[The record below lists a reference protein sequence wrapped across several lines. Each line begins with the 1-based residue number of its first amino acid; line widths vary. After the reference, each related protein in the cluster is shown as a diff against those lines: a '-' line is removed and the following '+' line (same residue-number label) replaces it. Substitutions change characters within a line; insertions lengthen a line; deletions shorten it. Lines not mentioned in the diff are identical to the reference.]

1 MNNIG
6 LDWQKFLDA
15 QNNQFDPNYK
25 DVHHSNSQPNKILN
39 EERCSFGDNVRSASG
54 EYEQDTEDPI
64 FSHNATGEYGRFPN
78 DLFTVMMSKTP
89 EQIEANIQPLYI
101 STRTKIFYLNIS
113 EFDVANVFWQLPV
126 IHYHEPVSG
135 IVKKQM
141 TVKLRSKEEVTEYNH
156 TCETFTVN
164 TYHQERTI
172 KEVTNDNVNAR
183 RNQFKIERIVSVG
196 VSKKDIM
203 NCHAKEKKAF
213 INCFALTYRIWSK
226 VMQRFC
232 ELHMKIFST
241 GKITIPGIIDSY
253 DILDDLQ
260 AHIVNILKPL
270 VPAPVT
276 GELAFLPEDKLP
288 MKRCIINNKR
298 GGKLPTVT
306 IVAKDRNGAPP
317 TTTTST
323 ETETAKA
330 TASETATTT
339 AKETG
344 TDTNTATAPG
354 VKSKANKKMVVYT
367 PTLPDILIN
376 SNFNCGFHILQSRFD
391 EILSTKYNLTTLH
404 NDMNYPGIKCYYYI
418 NNRLPLDL
426 SCQTGQVHPNDY
438 ALNPIEFIE
447 KYTKVTFISFRT
459 GRALIL
465 GSFSKRI
472 LLYMYEFVKSVLV
485 AEYHNICDIYG
496 TDTVITKPKVT
507 KPRRRILYMTPE
519 YKDYLAT
526 LLCTT
531 NV

>member
-1 MNNIG
+1 MTNIG
-6 LDWQKFLDA
+6 LDWQNFLDA
-15 QNNQFDPNYK
+15 QNNQFNPNYE
-25 DVHHSNSQPNKILN
+25 DVQHQSNTQNTSEHKPKQHDEDESTSL
-39 EERCSFGDNVRSASG
+39 GSG
-54 EYEQDTEDPI
+54 SYGQVSYGPDLYTE
-64 FSHNATGEYGRFPN
+64 
-78 DLFTVMMSKTP
+78 MMSKTP

-101 STRTKIFYLNIS
+101 STRTKIFYLNIF

-126 IHYHEPVSG
+126 INYHEPISG

-141 TVKLRSKEEVTEYNH
+141 TVKLRSKEEVNEYKNTCDFH
-156 TCETFTVN
+156 TTN
-164 TYHQERTI
+164 TYRQERTI

-183 RNQFKIERIVSVG
+183 RNQFKIERIISVG

-213 INCFALTYRIWSK
+213 INCFALTYRIFSK

-253 DILDDLQ
+253 DIIDELQ
-260 AHIVNILKPL
+260 THIVNLLKPL
-270 VPAPVT
+270 VPAPAS

-317 TTTTST
+317 TI
-323 ETETAKA
+323 
-330 TASETATTT
+330 
-339 AKETG
+339 
-344 TDTNTATAPG
+344 TDNNTNNNTNNNPDNNTNNNPTKNK
-354 VKSKANKKMVVYT
+354 VNKKVVVYT

-376 SNFNCGFHILQSRFD
+376 SNFNCGFHIIQSRFD

-418 NNRLPLDL
+418 NNRLPLDM

-465 GSFSKRI
+465 GSFSKRV

-485 AEYHNICDIYG
+485 AEYRNICDVFG
-496 TDTVITKPKVT
+496 TDTVVTKPKVT
-507 KPRRRILYMTPE
+507 KPRRRVMYMTPE
-519 YKDYLAT
+519 YRTYLDN
-526 LLCTT
+526 LL
-531 NV
+531 NPIERI